1 VLTVA
6 ETPTFSSLWPK
17 YWTPEEFGDF
27 CAWLSLNPD
36 AGDVIKQTGG
46 CRKVRWKL
54 SGQGK
59 SGGVRVIY
67 VNRLSEQK
75 IWLLFMYSKAVQP
88 DVERKL
94 LKKLRETI
102 DG

>member
-1 VLTVA
+1 MLTIA
-6 ETPTFSSLWPK
+6 ETPTYSSQWPR

-27 CAWLSLNPD
+27 CAWLALNPE
-36 AGDVIKQTGG
+36 AGDVIKETGG

-59 SGGVRVIY
+59 RGGVRIIY
-67 VNRLSEQK
+67 IRRLSEDK

-94 LKKLRETI
+94 LSKLRETI

>member
-1 VLTVA
+1 MLTLA
-6 ETPTFSSLWPK
+6 ETPTFSSLWPR

-36 AGDVIKQTGG
+36 AGDVVKQTGG
-46 CRKVRWKL
+46 CRKVRWSL
-54 SGQGK
+54 PGQGK

-67 VNRLSEQK
+67 IKRLAEGK
-75 IWLLFMYSKAVQP
+75 IWLLFMYSKAVQA

>member
-1 VLTVA
+1 MLAIA
-6 ETPTFSSLWPK
+6 ETPTFSSLWPH

-59 SGGVRVIY
+59 RGGVRVIY

-75 IWLLFMYSKAVQP
+75 IRLLFMYSKAVQP